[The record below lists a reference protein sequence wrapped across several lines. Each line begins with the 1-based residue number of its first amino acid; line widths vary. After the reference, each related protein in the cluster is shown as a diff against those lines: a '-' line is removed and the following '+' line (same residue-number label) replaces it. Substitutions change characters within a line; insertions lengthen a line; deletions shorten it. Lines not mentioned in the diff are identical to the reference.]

1 MAISYAIFIGID
13 LLVEAQ
19 TVVESTTGTSR
30 TSYLIITN
38 AAVLAGSLSL
48 SFVVVG
54 DQYWRAFIT
63 SALVIVPFIMLSLWA
78 FPRVSF
84 PTKEGQEGSVSQT
97 FWSNPS
103 LQRITLAHFLLQ
115 VCFSWFAIYI
125 PILLFS
131 YELFSWSEIGIII
144 AIGILP
150 YVVLEYPLGFIADKW
165 LGEKEF
171 LTAGF
176 VILSVA
182 LFGMWFL
189 NGASF
194 WWWVAV
200 MVLSRVGAAMVES
213 MTEVHFFRHVTEKDT
228 SVITA
233 FRALRPLGSV
243 AGPLLAS
250 VALIYLT
257 LPTTFIVFAVV
268 MLLGVPLS
276 LSIVD
281 SK

>member
-1 MAISYAIFIGID
+1 
-13 LLVEAQ
+13 
-19 TVVESTTGTSR
+19 
-30 TSYLIITN
+30 
-38 AAVLAGSLSL
+38 
-48 SFVVVG
+48 
-54 DQYWRAFIT
+54 
-63 SALVIVPFIMLSLWA
+63 
-78 FPRVSF
+78 
-84 PTKEGQEGSVSQT
+84 
-97 FWSNPS
+97 
-103 LQRITLAHFLLQ
+103 
-115 VCFSWFAIYI
+115 
-125 PILLFS
+125 
-131 YELFSWSEIGIII
+131 
-144 AIGILP
+144 
-150 YVVLEYPLGFIADKW
+150 
-165 LGEKEF
+165 
-171 LTAGF
+171 
-176 VILSVA
+176 
-182 LFGMWFL
+182 MWFL

-268 MLLGVPLS
+268 MLLVVPLS